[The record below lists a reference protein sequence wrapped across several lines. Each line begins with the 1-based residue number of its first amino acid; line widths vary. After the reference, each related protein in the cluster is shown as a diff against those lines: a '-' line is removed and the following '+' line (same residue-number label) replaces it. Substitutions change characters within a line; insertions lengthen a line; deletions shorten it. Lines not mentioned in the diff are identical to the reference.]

1 MGFPKPEL
9 SRRTFIGSAAV
20 LAAGT
25 AAGFTGCAPQNL
37 SETSSA
43 SFTPGTYTATARG
56 KRNPI
61 TVEVTFDE
69 AEILEVSIAKA
80 NETRRIADMA
90 LETIPADIVAYQ
102 SLNIDAV
109 TGATL
114 TSNAILTAVSDCV
127 DQAGGDSS
135 KLKTAD
141 GAPRKTDV
149 VDLEADV
156 IVCGAGAS
164 GIAAA
169 VAAAES
175 GAENVIVLE
184 KTSNMGGNCLVSG
197 GYLEYIN
204 PPQEMRAQMNDGFAE
219 LFESTLSIGL
229 EMGVPQEY
237 ADKVRADYD
246 AYYAS
251 GYTTVFDSEELYAID
266 YVHRAGGTIETWQA
280 YAPMI
285 VDLSQWLTDIG
296 FQWRKP
302 CCAIVGFPWP
312 RQSASVTGNCGEGF
326 FDTFEHYTLGEN
338 LPVQIIPLT
347 PMTELIVE
355 NGAVVGVV
363 GTCDDGTT
371 YNIRSKKGVILATGG
386 FAGNPDMLK
395 QYNTKW
401 DWSAD
406 TAIPTTN
413 AFGHTGDAITLTRD
427 LSAAVALVESPMVF
441 PYADCQNYST
451 ETIVGDTGN
460 CLIVGTE
467 GKRFVDESLSREDI
481 SKAIMAQSEEK
492 MFIISDAENCLIDDG
507 ITQFGA
513 DANKLIEDGHLF
525 RADSL
530 EELAGLMGVDAKAL
544 TDTVDKF
551 NGMVNSGKDPDYG
564 RTVFTE
570 TSYVKT
576 PPFYASPRTW
586 AAHITLGGLV
596 VDEHFQ
602 VLTEEG
608 VPIEGLYCVG
618 ECACGFGGIGSMCT
632 GMVCGRQLVA

>member
-1 MGFPKPEL
+1 
-9 SRRTFIGSAAV
+9 
-20 LAAGT
+20 
-25 AAGFTGCAPQNL
+25 
-37 SETSSA
+37 
-43 SFTPGTYTATARG
+43 
-56 KRNPI
+56 
-61 TVEVTFDE
+61 
-69 AEILEVSIAKA
+69 
-80 NETRRIADMA
+80 
-90 LETIPADIVAYQ
+90 
-102 SLNIDAV
+102 
-109 TGATL
+109 
-114 TSNAILTAVSDCV
+114 
-127 DQAGGDSS
+127 
-135 KLKTAD
+135 
-141 GAPRKTDV
+141 
-149 VDLEADV
+149 
-156 IVCGAGAS
+156 
-164 GIAAA
+164 
-169 VAAAES
+169 
-175 GAENVIVLE
+175 
-184 KTSNMGGNCLVSG
+184 
-197 GYLEYIN
+197 
-204 PPQEMRAQMNDGFAE
+204 
-219 LFESTLSIGL
+219 
-229 EMGVPQEY
+229 
-237 ADKVRADYD
+237 
-246 AYYAS
+246 
-251 GYTTVFDSEELYAID
+251 
-266 YVHRAGGTIETWQA
+266 
-280 YAPMI
+280 
-285 VDLSQWLTDIG
+285 
-296 FQWRKP
+296 
-302 CCAIVGFPWP
+302 
-312 RQSASVTGNCGEGF
+312 
-326 FDTFEHYTLGEN
+326 
-338 LPVQIIPLT
+338 
-347 PMTELIVE
+347 
-355 NGAVVGVV
+355 
-363 GTCDDGTT
+363 
-371 YNIRSKKGVILATGG
+371 
-386 FAGNPDMLK
+386 MLK

-481 SKAIMAQSEEK
+481 SKPSGAVRR
-492 MFIISDAENCLIDDG
+492 ENVHHLGRRELSHRRWHYPIRRR
-507 ITQFGA
+507 
-513 DANKLIEDGHLF
+513 ANKLIEDGHLF

-608 VPIEGLYCVG
+608 VPIEGLYCGG